1 MQKLRSGCK
10 INIFLHLLNRRPDGY
25 HELFSLFLP
34 LDTPFDEMIVREKEG
49 KGYHF
54 RCNVPGIDPE
64 KNTVAKAWN
73 LYGEAAGFAPAL
85 EVELVKG
92 VPHGAGLGGG
102 SADAAEML
110 LYLERHNPRPVG
122 KETLHSLAVRIGA
135 DVPFFLEKRPCLVE
149 GIGEKLT
156 PLSPE
161 SPWLVPLA
169 GAWGVLVCP
178 AVHVDTAWAYA
189 AWDETHSEAFS
200 ADSLSEEFGEGGKG
214 ALNALTDA
222 AEADKNHRSVFFP
235 PLRVENGFESIVFG
249 RWPELAKLKALLLRE
264 GAFAAGMSGSG
275 SSMFGF
281 FRDAETA
288 QGFMAK
294 VQEFDGM
301 CAVYGPFR
309 PILSSSAPYLLVE

>member
-1 MQKLRSGCK
+1 MQRLRSGCK
-10 INIFLHLLNRRPDGY
+10 INVFLHVLGRRPDGY

-34 LDTPFDEMIVREKEG
+34 LDAPFDEMIVREKQG
-49 KGYHF
+49 KGFHF

-64 KNTVAKAWN
+64 KNTVAKAWR
-73 LYGEAAGFAPAL
+73 LYGEATGFTPAL
-85 EVELVKG
+85 DVELVKG

-110 LYLERHNPRPVG
+110 LFLERRNPRPAG
-122 KETLHSLAVRIGA
+122 RETLHSLAARIGA

-156 PLSPE
+156 PLPPE
-161 SPWLVPLA
+161 SPWLAPLV

-189 AWDETHSEAFS
+189 AWDEAHPEIFS
-200 ADSLSEEFGEGGKG
+200 ADDLPEESEEGSKRG
-214 ALNALTDA
+214 LNAFTDA

-235 PLRVENGFESIVFG
+235 PLRVENGFESVVFG

-275 SSMFGF
+275 SSLFGF
-281 FRDAETA
+281 FPTAEAA
-288 QGFMAK
+288 QGFMAR
-294 VQEFDGM
+294 VQEFDGA
-301 CAVYGPFR
+301 CATYGPFR
-309 PILSSSAPYLLVE
+309 PALFPPAPFHAAE